1 MMNLEEEN
9 GIQELSTWNMPDTVS
24 KPDGYDMKT
33 LPEATADNMVIMME
47 KINQLVTEVNRLN
60 RLNKGLIEALKQ
72 FYLLQLTLLID
83 WRFIAIYFVLYAVK
97 F

>member
-60 RLNKGLIEALKQ
+60 RLNKGLIEALK
-72 FYLLQLTLLID
+72 
-83 WRFIAIYFVLYAVK
+83 
-97 F
+97 

>member
-33 LPEATADNMVIMME
+33 LPEATADNMVIMMD
-47 KINQLVTEVNRLN
+47 KINQLVKEVNRLN
-60 RLNKGLIEALKQ
+60 RLNKGLIDAMK
-72 FYLLQLTLLID
+72 
-83 WRFIAIYFVLYAVK
+83 
-97 F
+97 